1 MTGTI
6 FNDPI
11 TMGNDAAK
19 MALYCIMSET
29 DQNFVDA
36 EYAPSI
42 MLPSSVVTAENV
54 KEITN
59 RW

>member
-1 MTGTI
+1 
-6 FNDPI
+6 
-11 TMGNDAAK
+11 MGNDAAK